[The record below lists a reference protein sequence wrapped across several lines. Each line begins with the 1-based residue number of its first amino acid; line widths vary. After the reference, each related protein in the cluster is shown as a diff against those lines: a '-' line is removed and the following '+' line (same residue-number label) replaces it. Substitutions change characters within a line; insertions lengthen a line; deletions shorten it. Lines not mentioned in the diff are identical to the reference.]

1 MGVVPAERRRVHEG
15 YAVPAVLGAL
25 AVLVGPQAALTREVA
40 CPRADAYGS
49 EATGERGHRS
59 RRTAL
64 AARGARRFGAV
75 RLAVLVSGTGSILE
89 AMLGVGL
96 PVDLVGADRPC
107 RGLGVA
113 ADAGIETVLV
123 ARGKWMM
130 RGTGEDAVIGG
141 NSAVSGNSDLGQ
153 RRFDREGYS
162 RKLAAV
168 LAGRG
173 VDVVAMA
180 GFGTVLDG
188 SFFEWGDGRYRGR
201 VLNTH
206 PSLLPAFPGWHAVRD
221 ALDAG
226 ATESGCTVHVAI
238 PEVDAGPVLAQ
249 QAVPVLAGDDEA
261 TLHERIK
268 ATERELYPA
277 TIAAF
282 VERCASDECRHRSD
296 AAGLDG
302 SGDVGEGGLG
312 RREAEPGQ
320 KGQTR

>member
-1 MGVVPAERRRVHEG
+1 
-15 YAVPAVLGAL
+15 
-25 AVLVGPQAALTREVA
+25 
-40 CPRADAYGS
+40 
-49 EATGERGHRS
+49 
-59 RRTAL
+59 
-64 AARGARRFGAV
+64 V

-107 RGLGVA
+107 RGLGIA
-113 ADAGIETVLV
+113 ADAGIETALV
-123 ARGKWMM
+123 ARSDW
-130 RGTGEDAVIGG
+130 AAAGG
-141 NSAVSGNSDLGQ
+141 DPGR

-162 RKLAAV
+162 CELAAV
-168 LAGRG
+168 LAERG

-188 SFFEWGDGRYRGR
+188 SLFAWDDGRYRGR

-226 ATESGCTVHVAI
+226 AAESGCTVHVAI

-261 TLHERIK
+261 SLHERIK
-268 ATERELYPA
+268 AVERELYPA

-282 VERCASDECRHRSD
+282 LERCAGEDATGLREVELECRQ
-296 AAGLDG
+296 
-302 SGDVGEGGLG
+302 E
-312 RREAEPGQ
+312 
-320 KGQTR
+320 GQTR

>member
-1 MGVVPAERRRVHEG
+1 M
-15 YAVPAVLGAL
+15 
-25 AVLVGPQAALTREVA
+25 
-40 CPRADAYGS
+40 
-49 EATGERGHRS
+49 
-59 RRTAL
+59 
-64 AARGARRFGAV
+64 

-123 ARGKWMM
+123 ARSDWMDGSSDPGAGSAIG
-130 RGTGEDAVIGG
+130 REDAAGEHAG
-141 NSAVSGNSDLGQ
+141 PGPRQ
-153 RRFDREGYS
+153 FDRQGHSCE
-162 RKLAAV
+162 LAAV
-168 LAGRG
+168 LGGRS

-180 GFGTVLDG
+180 GFGTVLDA
-188 SFFEWGDGRYRGR
+188 SFFAWDGGRYQGR

-206 PSLLPAFPGWHAVRD
+206 PSLLPVFPGWHAVRD

-226 ATESGCTVHVAI
+226 AAESGCTVHVAI

-249 QAVPVLAGDDEA
+249 QAVPVLADDDKA

-268 ATERELYPA
+268 AAERELYPA

-282 VERCASDECRHRSD
+282 LERCADED
-296 AAGLDG
+296 AMGL
-302 SGDVGEGGLG
+302 
-312 RREAEPGQ
+312 REVELEYRQ
-320 KGQTR
+320 EGQTR

>member
-1 MGVVPAERRRVHEG
+1 
-15 YAVPAVLGAL
+15 
-25 AVLVGPQAALTREVA
+25 
-40 CPRADAYGS
+40 
-49 EATGERGHRS
+49 
-59 RRTAL
+59 
-64 AARGARRFGAV
+64 
-75 RLAVLVSGTGSILE
+75 
-89 AMLGVGL
+89 MLGVGL

-107 RGLGVA
+107 RGLGIA
-113 ADAGIETVLV
+113 ADAGLETVLV
-123 ARGKWMM
+123 ARSDWMGGGSVPGAGSAIG
-130 RGTGEDAVIGG
+130 RDDAAGG
-141 NSAVSGNSDLGQ
+141 HEGPGR

-162 RKLAAV
+162 CELAAV
-168 LAGRG
+168 LGGRG

-188 SFFEWGDGRYRGR
+188 SFFAWSGGRYRGR

-226 ATESGCTVHVAI
+226 AAESGCTVHVAI

-268 ATERELYPA
+268 AVERELYPA

-282 VERCASDECRHRSD
+282 LERCAGEDAMGLREVELEHRQ
-296 AAGLDG
+296 
-302 SGDVGEGGLG
+302 E
-312 RREAEPGQ
+312 
-320 KGQTR
+320 GQTR